1 MKDVII
7 LVMVTLLF
15 ILLWMLANSW
25 RGEDEEES

>member
-15 ILLWMLANSW
+15 SLLWMLANSW

>member
-7 LVMVTLLF
+7 LVMITLLF
-15 ILLWMLANSW
+15 GLLWMLANSW